1 MKKLISLLF
10 AILMIASSVTAVSA
24 ANSGFSDVEDD
35 RWSAAA
41 ISYAVKEGYMN
52 GVGGGLFDPEGS
64 LTRAMVATVL
74 WRREGSPAP
83 TAPSGFSDVPAGE
96 WYTYAVAWA
105 EETGVV
111 KGLTETTFGPDEY
124 ITREQLAT
132 MLFRFS
138 SSAPV
143 SVPER
148 ADLMPFADD
157 EKVSDWASEPLE
169 WAVEAGLINGTD
181 GNRLAPDGFATR
193 EQFAAVIERYDSSF
207 KLEYNEPIPISHFTE
222 KPYPLVDDAD
232 FYVSTNGDDSYDGS
246 IGHPFRTWER
256 ARDAVRGLD
265 KTGRDGIKVA
275 FMAGEYGELALTLS
289 SEDSGTPDCPI
300 TYCKYGDGDVIFDN
314 GATVKESDFMPLT
327 DEEKELFSPKSADRI
342 KKADVTGKLDD
353 FTVFDLVLSE
363 EGEMTVARYPNKYY
377 DGTDALFQGGHTVDE
392 SHISVY
398 NPILKNHILK
408 YKSVEG
414 LYLYGFIT
422 LGWYKDL
429 IETDGMTVDPATGD
443 PVFSVVNLENTRGG
457 RLRFEEGFEYDYYR
471 MAIVNVPEELD
482 IKGEFILSRDK
493 NTLYVYDPSGDYSFM
508 GGGDMITMDHAD
520 FISFA
525 GLTLKN
531 SRERLIN
538 ASASHDVTVD
548 GCTFSG
554 SASPSAVYFEK
565 CKEGRPFNV
574 TVKNS
579 DFSFTASYALDVE
592 MVGTGSGRH
601 EGKSVAEFF
610 DTAGGVLIDNNRF
623 YKSSLVVGNTGAVG
637 VDAVGPVVT
646 HNEFVMCYWCGLD
659 YSGTINMLAAYNVF
673 DRTCYNGEDTGA
685 LNTWCSTDYCGNV
698 VRNNLFVNVGYFGLY
713 LDDVVGT
720 RVESN
725 VFYNCSQTPT
735 VNNGICKYNAFCNNV
750 ILYPDNDEGVG
761 CDYRTG
767 GTEAVLRAMDGND
780 DPSVL
785 TSVGD
790 WGRWKNV
797 LQYYYDHPDLM
808 AKAAEMWPGYFDI
821 TLDVTRWREP
831 EYCSNNS
838 LVITGNREVNKT
850 GAQKEYSDLIKMF
863 SVIEDNA
870 AYAVT
875 ENPLFVNP
883 TRGDYRIREG
893 VDFPDIEFEKIGRY

>member
-1 MKKLISLLF
+1 
-10 AILMIASSVTAVSA
+10 
-24 ANSGFSDVEDD
+24 
-35 RWSAAA
+35 
-41 ISYAVKEGYMN
+41 
-52 GVGGGLFDPEGS
+52 FDPTGA
-64 LTRAMVATVL
+64 LTRGMVATVL
-74 WRREGSPAP
+74 WRREGSPAS
-83 TAPSGFSDVPAGE
+83 TAPSGFTDVPAGA
-96 WYTYAVAWA
+96 WYADAVAWA
-105 EETGVV
+105 KQTGVV
-111 KGLTETTFGPDEY
+111 NGMTETTFAPNAF

-148 ADLMPFADD
+148 ADLSPFADD
-157 EKVSDWASEPLE
+157 EKTSAWAKESLE

-181 GNRLAPDGFATR
+181 GNRLAPSGNATR
-193 EQFAAVIERYDSSF
+193 EQFAAIIERYDGSF
-207 KLEYNEPIPISHFTE
+207 ELVYNEPVPISHFTE

-232 FYVSTNGDDSYDGS
+232 FYVSTAGDDSADGS
-246 IGHPFRTWER
+246 FGHPFRTWER
-256 ARDAVRGLD
+256 ARDAVRTLD
-265 KTGRDGIKVA
+265 KTGRHGIKVA
-275 FMAGEYGELALTLS
+275 FMAGDYGPLSIELTA
-289 SEDSGTPDCPI
+289 EDSGTPECPI
-300 TYCKYGDGDVIFDN
+300 TYCKYGDGDVVFDN
-314 GATVKESDFMPLT
+314 GTTVKESDFLPLT
-327 DEEKELFSPKSADRI
+327 DGEKAMFSPKSADRI
-342 KKADVTGKLDD
+342 KKADVTGKLDN

-363 EGEMTVARYPNKYY
+363 DGEMTVARYPNKYY
-377 DGTDALFQGGHTVDE
+377 DGTDSLLQGGHTVDE
-392 SHISVY
+392 SHISIY
-398 NPILKNHILK
+398 NQIMKNRILK

-429 IETDGMTVDPATGD
+429 IETDGMTVDPQTGD
-443 PVFSVVNLENTRGG
+443 PVFHVINLDKTRGG
-457 RLRFEEGFEYDYYR
+457 RLRFEEGFEYDYYS
-471 MAIVNVPEELD
+471 MAIVNVPVELD

-508 GGGDMITMDHAD
+508 GGGDMIAMDHAD
-520 FISFA
+520 FISFV

-565 CKEGRPFNV
+565 CGEGRPFNI

-579 DFSFTASYALDVE
+579 DFSFTASYSLDVE

-685 LNTWCSTDYCGNV
+685 LNTWYSTDYCGNV
-698 VRNNLFVNVGYFGLY
+698 VRNNLFVNVRYFGLY

-750 ILYPDNDEGVG
+750 ILYPDSEHGIG

-767 GTEAVLRAMDGND
+767 GTESVLRAMDGND

-790 WGRWKNV
+790 WGRWRNV
-797 LQYYYDHPDLM
+797 LQYYYDHHDLM

-821 TLDVTRWREP
+821 TFDVTRWREP

-838 LVITGNREVNKT
+838 LVITGNREVNKI
-850 GAQKEYSDLIKMF
+850 GAQKEYSDLLKMF

-883 TRGDYRIREG
+883 TRGDYRIRDG
-893 VDFPDIEFEKIGRY
+893 ADCTDVEFENIGRY